1 MGEWVL
7 ARPQLAT
14 ALNQVPIIRRQII
27 RPWLIKSRSDIWV
40 GSNAPRVIQHSDETS
55 RSTGAEQ
62 SQQTNKQKQAAG
74 VDWTHKPECVN
85 PFQNN
90 DGLDWIFPKRDDGFR

>member
-1 MGEWVL
+1 
-7 ARPQLAT
+7 
-14 ALNQVPIIRRQII
+14 
-27 RPWLIKSRSDIWV
+27 
-40 GSNAPRVIQHSDETS
+40 VIQHSDETS

-90 DGLDWIFPKRDDGFR
+90 DGLD